1 MQKYCF
7 YLEIH
12 YICFKIY
19 VNRQSKGMEK
29 LLHYVWKHR
38 ILPFKTLLTLD
49 KRMVEVIDP
58 GTHNTHQGPDF
69 FNAKVKLN
77 GILWAGNVEIHLKAS
92 DWYHHGHHLD
102 AAYNNTILH
111 VVLDADKEAETQDG
125 HKPVTIQVD
134 MPKELLLHYRELC
147 TNDDYPRCHRIVSSI
162 PSIKTNG
169 WMDALLVERMEARAG
184 KVAERARRMNGDW
197 EKAAFV
203 TLSRNFGF
211 GLNGDIYEM
220 WAQKIPL
227 QAAAKHRDNLFQ
239 IQSLFMGMA
248 NLIDPALQAEGWDT
262 EKAQREYAF
271 LAHKFQLPEPVP
283 RELWKF
289 MRTRPSNFPHLRI
302 LQLARIYVS
311 GKAGLHNLLEVS
323 DIKELH
329 NCLHEGSLSAAS
341 RNLIII
347 NTVIPLLYAY
357 GIHLQDQGLKDKA
370 TDLLAQLP
378 PENNFIIRQ
387 WKGCGLSVRSA
398 ADSQALIQL
407 KREYCD
413 RADCL
418 RCRFGYEYLKQ

>member
-1 MQKYCF
+1 M
-7 YLEIH
+7 
-12 YICFKIY
+12 
-19 VNRQSKGMEK
+19 
-29 LLHYVWKHR
+29 
-38 ILPFKTLLTLD
+38 
-49 KRMVEVIDP
+49 
-58 GTHNTHQGPDF
+58 
-69 FNAKVKLN
+69 
-77 GILWAGNVEIHLKAS
+77 
-92 DWYHHGHHLD
+92 
-102 AAYNNTILH
+102 
-111 VVLDADKEAETQDG
+111 
-125 HKPVTIQVD
+125 
-134 MPKELLLHYRELC
+134 
-147 TNDDYPRCHRIVSSI
+147 
-162 PSIKTNG
+162 
-169 WMDALLVERMEARAG
+169 ERMEARAG

-248 NLIDPALQAEGWDT
+248 NLIDPALQAEGWDA

-311 GKAGLHNLLEVS
+311 GKAGLHNLLEVA
-323 DIKELH
+323 DIKSLH

-357 GIHLQDQGLKDKA
+357 GTHLQDQGLKDKA